1 MFSSP
6 QTSSGSRSLCPLL
19 LSRIPLLTNIFS
31 CSLFF
36 VSRVRILVSCFTEK
50 VNLAHTN
57 QSRGLL
63 LTNHR
68 LQLPDLGV
76 LLLDLDWE
84 LLRGGLHQSAA
95 LWGHQGLKYREVRTI
110 ILTIKECVNG
120 CLSLEFLF
128 LNYQSNACGESLFF
142 SYQQAKIGWVKG
154 TLLHIL
160 SKI

>member
-36 VSRVRILVSCFTEK
+36 VSRVQILVSCFTEK

-63 LTNHR
+63 LTNHH
-68 LQLPDLGV
+68 LQLPRLRASPWRTPPVCCTLRTPGTEKSRCQNNNHDL
-76 LLLDLDWE
+76 
-84 LLRGGLHQSAA
+84 
-95 LWGHQGLKYREVRTI
+95 LK
-110 ILTIKECVNG
+110 KCVNV

-128 LNYQSNACGESLFF
+128 LIYQSNA
-142 SYQQAKIGWVKG
+142 
-154 TLLHIL
+154 
-160 SKI
+160 